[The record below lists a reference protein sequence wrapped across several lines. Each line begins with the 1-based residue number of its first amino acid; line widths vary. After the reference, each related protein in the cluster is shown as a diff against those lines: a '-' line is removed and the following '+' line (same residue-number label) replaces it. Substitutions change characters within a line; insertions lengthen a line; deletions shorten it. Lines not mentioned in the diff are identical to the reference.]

1 MLCGTI
7 FEHTRSSPL
16 TEIPNCLR
24 LLQRLSHLPLV
35 LFFVYNLVFL
45 LSRKKNYTIVGKK
58 ISLKK
63 VSIYNIP
70 EVCITT
76 KDFHLSITF
85 ENFVDPGLS
94 KPS

>member
-1 MLCGTI
+1 M
-7 FEHTRSSPL
+7 F
-16 TEIPNCLR
+16 
-24 LLQRLSHLPLV
+24 
-35 LFFVYNLVFL
+35 
-45 LSRKKNYTIVGKK
+45 
-58 ISLKK
+58 SLKK